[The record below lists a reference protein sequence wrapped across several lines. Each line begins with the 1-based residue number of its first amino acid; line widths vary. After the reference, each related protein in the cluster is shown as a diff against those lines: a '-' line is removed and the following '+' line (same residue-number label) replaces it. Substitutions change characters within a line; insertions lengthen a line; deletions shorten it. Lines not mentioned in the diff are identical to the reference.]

1 MFNKEQ
7 KQWSIN
13 LRKMKCCN
21 AHPEPT
27 IYNILISHSF
37 VLYDFFF
44 SRSKDEVKMPYTL
57 QLGDKKITPV
67 VEDSIIGMCVNEQ
80 RKITVPPHHAYGD
93 KTIKFKDGLF
103 YYEIF
108 IFSGEGDIF
117 SNFHM
122 VFKIV
127 RKDIHPSNLQNNF
140 QSANMCIKFINVKY

>member
-1 MFNKEQ
+1 
-7 KQWSIN
+7 
-13 LRKMKCCN
+13 MKCCN

-44 SRSKDEVKMPYTL
+44 SLSKDEVKMPYTI
-57 QLGDKKITPV
+57 QLGDKKMPPV

-103 YYEIF
+103 YYQILIFLGKGIFFQIF
-108 IFSGEGDIF
+108 IWFSKLFERTYTPLTYKIIF
-117 SNFHM
+117 NQLICVLNS
-122 VFKIV
+122 
-127 RKDIHPSNLQNNF
+127 
-140 QSANMCIKFINVKY
+140 